1 MLIGHV
7 VSKLPRLPRLCS
19 KAQWCTR
26 PHMEILLWS
35 GSTASDHGYEHL
47 SHEAMKMIFCL
58 LTKCPTMQTAQLT
71 HRLPPPWAMVTQNC
85 VSWKIRR
92 YSTGTV
98 CKYSTYKYITHIY
111 IYIHVLL
118 YCCPYVTTVFRF
130 LFNQT
135 ESLTDLL
142 YPCKHEEGFS
152 QALQNCSRLGTLLSS
167 LPYVKTSTT
176 LLLNNLFRAKA
187 KDCTIKCGGAHLKSI
202 GFTFKVG
209 AIDAPWHHFMED
221 LGMIYHIHA

>member
-1 MLIGHV
+1 MISLWLYVCLYWVLDWCDVVRDSCKCMWIKCHIYVQEWWHFVLQAWCTAIVRSPSHNILFNGILQMLIGHV

-47 SHEAMKMIFCL
+47 SHETMKTIFCL

-98 CKYSTYKYITHIY
+98 CKYIQIHHTFIYTYI
-111 IYIHVLL
+111 LL
-118 YCCPYVTTVFRF
+118 PLCYPRF
-130 LFNQT
+130 
-135 ESLTDLL
+135 
-142 YPCKHEEGFS
+142 PI
-152 QALQNCSRLGTLLSS
+152 R
-167 LPYVKTSTT
+167 
-176 LLLNNLFRAKA
+176 
-187 KDCTIKCGGAHLKSI
+187 I
-202 GFTFKVG
+202 
-209 AIDAPWHHFMED
+209 
-221 LGMIYHIHA
+221 